1 MSSFILVL
9 IIIIF
14 FYAIVIFNNLVK
26 YNNLKDNAFAQIDV
40 QLHRRHD
47 LIPNL
52 VETCKGYMTHEK
64 QTLETVIKARNQAIS
79 CLESIK
85 QNGPSN
91 TLINQLGNAESLLTK
106 SLGQL
111 QILIEDYP
119 DLKANEIIAQL
130 NEELT
135 STENR
140 ISFSRQAYNDEVMVF
155 NTYKQSFPQNLL
167 ASAFGHSDNASLL
180 VLENPEQQSKAPS
193 ISFDS

>member
-1 MSSFILVL
+1 MSSLILVF
-9 IIIIF
+9 IIF
-14 FYAIVIFNNLVK
+14 IFIYGIVIFNSLVK
-26 YNNLKDNAFAQIDV
+26 YKNLKDNAFAQIDV

-52 VETCKGYMTHEK
+52 VETCKAYMSHEK

-85 QNGPSN
+85 KSGPN
-91 TLINQLGNAESLLTK
+91 NNLINRLSSAESLLTQ

-111 QILIEDYP
+111 QITMEDYP
-119 DLKANEIIAQL
+119 DLKANESIAQL

-155 NTYKQSFPQNLL
+155 NTYRESFPQNLV
-167 ASAFGHSDNASLL
+167 ASAFGHDENAPLL
-180 VLENPEQQSKAPS
+180 ILENPQTQRKAPKVT
-193 ISFDS
+193 F

>member
-1 MSSFILVL
+1 MSSLILVF
-9 IIIIF
+9 IIF
-14 FYAIVIFNNLVK
+14 MFIYAVVIFNNLVK
-26 YNNLKDNAFAQIDV
+26 YKNLKNNAFAQIDV

-52 VETCKGYMTHEK
+52 VETCKGYMAHEK
-64 QTLETVIKARNQAIS
+64 QTLETVIKARNQAIT

-85 QNGPSN
+85 NSGPSKN
-91 TLINQLGNAESLLTK
+91 LISQLGSAESLLSQ

-111 QILIEDYP
+111 QITIEDYP
-119 DLKANEIIAQL
+119 DLKANESIAQL

-140 ISFSRQAYNDEVMVF
+140 ISFARQAYNDEVMVF

-167 ASAFGHSDNASLL
+167 AASFGHSENAPLL
-180 VLENPEQQSKAPS
+180 VLENPKEQSKAPS
-193 ISFDS
+193 ISF

>member
-1 MSSFILVL
+1 MSSLILVF
-9 IIIIF
+9 IILMFI
-14 FYAIVIFNNLVK
+14 YAVVIYNNLVK
-26 YNNLKDNAFAQIDV
+26 YKNLKNNAFAQIDV

-64 QTLETVIKARNQAIS
+64 HTLETVIKARNQAIS

-85 QNGPSN
+85 KSGPNNS
-91 TLINQLGNAESLLTK
+91 LISQLGSAESLLSQ

-111 QILIEDYP
+111 QITIEDYP
-119 DLKANEIIAQL
+119 DLKANESIAQL

-140 ISFSRQAYNDEVMVF
+140 ISFARQAYNDEVMVF

-167 ASAFGHSDNASLL
+167 AGPFGHAKNAPLL
-180 VLENPEQQSKAPS
+180 VLENPKEQNKAPS
-193 ISFDS
+193 VSF

>member
-1 MSSFILVL
+1 MNSLILVF
-9 IIIIF
+9 IILMFI
-14 FYAIVIFNNLVK
+14 YVVAIFNNLVK
-26 YNNLKDNAFAQIDV
+26 YKNLKDNAFAQIDV

-64 QTLETVIKARNQAIS
+64 QTLETVIKARNQAIT
-79 CLESIK
+79 CLDSIK
-85 QNGPSN
+85 KMGPSN
-91 TLINQLGNAESLLTK
+91 NLVSQLGNAESLLTQ

-111 QILIEDYP
+111 QITIEDYP
-119 DLKANEIIAQL
+119 DLKANESIAQL

-140 ISFSRQAYNDEVMVF
+140 ISFARQAYNDEVMVF

-167 ASAFGHSDNASLL
+167 AAPFGHAENAPLL
-180 VLENPEQQSKAPS
+180 VLKNPQEQSKAPS
-193 ISFDS
+193 VSF

>member
-1 MSSFILVL
+1 MGI
-9 IIIIF
+9 
-14 FYAIVIFNNLVK
+14 VK

-52 VETCKGYMTHEK
+52 VETCKGYMSHEK

-85 QNGPSN
+85 KNGLNNNLMS
-91 TLINQLGNAESLLTK
+91 QLGNAESLLTK

-111 QILIEDYP
+111 QITIEDYP
-119 DLKANEIIAQL
+119 DLKANESIAQL

-140 ISFSRQAYNDEVMVF
+140 ISYARQAYNDEVMAF

-167 ASAFGHSDNASLL
+167 ASSFGHSENAPLL
-180 VLENPEQQSKAPS
+180 VLENPKLRSKSPS
-193 ISFDS
+193 VSFHS

>member
-1 MSSFILVL
+1 M
-9 IIIIF
+9 F

-52 VETCKGYMTHEK
+52 VETCKGYMSHEK

-91 TLINQLGNAESLLTK
+91 NLMNKLGNAESLLTN

-111 QILIEDYP
+111 QITIEDYP
-119 DLKANEIIAQL
+119 DLKANESIAQL

-140 ISFSRQAYNDEVMVF
+140 ISFARQAYNDEVMVF

-167 ASAFGHSDNASLL
+167 ASTFGHSDNASLL
-180 VLENPEQQSKAPS
+180 ILENPKQQSKAPS
-193 ISFDS
+193 ISFYS

>member
-1 MSSFILVL
+1 MFI
-9 IIIIF
+9 
-14 FYAIVIFNNLVK
+14 YAIAIFNNLVK
-26 YNNLKDNAFAQIDV
+26 YKNLKDNAFAQIDV

-52 VETCKGYMTHEK
+52 VETCKGYMAHEK
-64 QTLETVIKARNQAIS
+64 QTLETVIKARNQAIT

-85 QNGPSN
+85 KSGPSN
-91 TLINQLGNAESLLTK
+91 NLISQLGNAESLLTQ

-111 QILIEDYP
+111 QITIEDYP
-119 DLKANEIIAQL
+119 DLKANESIAQL

-140 ISFSRQAYNDEVMVF
+140 ISFARQAYNDEVMVF

-167 ASAFGHSDNASLL
+167 AGPFGHAENAPLL
-180 VLENPEQQSKAPS
+180 VLENPKEQSKAPS
-193 ISFDS
+193 VSF

>member
-1 MSSFILVL
+1 MSSLILVF
-9 IIIIF
+9 IILMFI
-14 FYAIVIFNNLVK
+14 YAVVIFNNLVK
-26 YNNLKDNAFAQIDV
+26 YKNLKDNAFAQIDV

-52 VETCKGYMTHEK
+52 VETCKGYMAHEK
-64 QTLETVIKARNQAIS
+64 HTLETVIKARNQAIV

-85 QNGPSN
+85 KSGPNNS
-91 TLINQLGNAESLLTK
+91 LISQLGSAESLLTQ

-111 QILIEDYP
+111 QITIEDYP
-119 DLKANEIIAQL
+119 DLKANESIAQL

-140 ISFSRQAYNDEVMVF
+140 ISFARQAYNDEVMVF

-167 ASAFGHSDNASLL
+167 AGSFGHAENASLL
-180 VLENPEQQSKAPS
+180 VLENPKEQSKAPS
-193 ISFDS
+193 VSF

>member
-1 MSSFILVL
+1 MSSLILVL
-9 IIIIF
+9 IILMFI
-14 FYAIVIFNNLVK
+14 YAIAIFNNLVK
-26 YNNLKDNAFAQIDV
+26 YKNLKDNAFAQIDV

-52 VETCKGYMTHEK
+52 VETCKGYMAHEK
-64 QTLETVIKARNQAIS
+64 QTLETVIKARNQAIT

-85 QNGPSN
+85 KSGPSN
-91 TLINQLGNAESLLTK
+91 NLISQLGSAESLLTQ

-111 QILIEDYP
+111 QITIEDYP
-119 DLKANEIIAQL
+119 DLKANQSIAQL

-140 ISFSRQAYNDEVMVF
+140 ISFARQAYNDEVMVF

-167 ASAFGHSDNASLL
+167 AAPFGHSENAPLL
-180 VLENPEQQSKAPS
+180 ELENPKEQSKAPS
-193 ISFDS
+193 VSF